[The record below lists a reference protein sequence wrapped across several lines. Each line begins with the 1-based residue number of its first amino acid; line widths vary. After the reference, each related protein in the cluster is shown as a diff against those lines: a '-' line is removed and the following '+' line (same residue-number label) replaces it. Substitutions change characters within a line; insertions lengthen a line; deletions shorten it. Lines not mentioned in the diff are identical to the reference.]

1 MKTIKEASQ
10 DRGTYT
16 FVTLV
21 ASVKTDL
28 ARFSMARGCTAE
40 KWRDISS
47 PVYVFSKSAN
57 LWKTF

>member
-1 MKTIKEASQ
+1 MKTITEASQ

-21 ASVKTDL
+21 ASVKMDL
-28 ARFSMARGCTAE
+28 ARFSMARGCTVE
-40 KWRDISS
+40 KWRDISF